1 MVTTHSSISSS
12 TPSSTGTSSRTGSAA
27 STDSPWPFL
36 TLTESELQYLVQHRV
51 VEPAAGSPVGLLL
64 DGLQPAEA
72 TEPGQDSPNEAVGVR
87 LQEKGLIRHL
97 PPKVNGT
104 PEAAASEAGELF
116 RRALEVLAQPEARL
130 IIVRQSPGE
139 EPSLIPLFV
148 SGELA
153 APGFIDDEGLHL
165 GVPMDRQQL
174 LDSIRINLQSD
185 NTGELESPVT
195 LSPLVLQAVE
205 TLWRGTGRELSAAIS
220 RHQARLLL
228 LEMIGDQQLVQGLLR
243 LLLQVGVIQ
252 EHNGGYALTPSYL
265 PWFER
270 VLSGHSC
277 AVEFTALGDDGSV
290 QSPEPDRLLFF
301 GPPGQRVLCS
311 HPEAGATAAPTLD
324 RPSPPVSPPLAE
336 DHPSAE
342 SQPNGAPDSTSA
354 DPLLYFS
361 APSERLL
368 SWKLRRLIGSES

>member
-1 MVTTHSSISSS
+1 MVTTRSSISSS
-12 TPSSTGTSSRTGSAA
+12 SQPDTRASSTA
-27 STDSPWPFL
+27 SGDSPWPFL
-36 TLTESELQYLVQHRV
+36 TLAEDELRYLTHHRV
-51 VEPAAGSPVGLLL
+51 VEPAAGSPVGILLEE
-64 DGLQPAEA
+64 LQTTDNPGA
-72 TEPGQDSPNEAVGVR
+72 TNGGETASLEEVGIR
-87 LQEKGLIRHL
+87 LQEKGLIRNL

-104 PEAAASEAGELF
+104 PEAAGSEAGELF
-116 RRALEVLAQPEARL
+116 RRALEVLARPEARL

-174 LDSIRINLQSD
+174 LDSIRHNLQSD

-205 TLWRGTGRELSAAIS
+205 TLWRGTGRELSAPIP
-220 RHQARLLL
+220 RHKARLLL
-228 LEMIGDQQLVQGLLR
+228 LEMIGEQQLVQGLLR
-243 LLLQVGVIQ
+243 LLLQVGVI
-252 EHNGGYALTPSYL
+252 EELGGGYALTASYL
-265 PWFER
+265 PWLQR

-277 AVEFTALGDDGSV
+277 AVEYTTLGDDDSV
-290 QSPEPDRLLFF
+290 RSPEPDRLLFF

-311 HPEAGATAAPTLD
+311 HPEAGATAAPTLE
-324 RPSPPVSPPLAE
+324 RPSPPPAPPLAE
-336 DHPSAE
+336 DRPGEASGSA
-342 SQPNGAPDSTSA
+342 SA